1 MEEVAQVRRRVLEVP
16 GLGHGGQP
24 IPLAVT
30 LGGWLVTGGLS
41 GRDPATGGLPPA
53 LEDEVAQ
60 LFRNILAVLSAA
72 GAGPEA
78 VAKITVLI
86 RDRSYRDVV
95 NEEWVQLFPDPAD
108 RPVRQTFV
116 QDLPGEL
123 RVQADVLAI
132 LENRESA

>member
-41 GRDPATGGLPPA
+41 GRDPATGGLPSA

>member
-1 MEEVAQVRRRVLEVP
+1 VLV
-16 GLGHGGQP
+16 
-24 IPLAVT
+24 
-30 LGGWLVTGGLS
+30 
-41 GRDPATGGLPPA
+41 
-53 LEDEVAQ
+53 
-60 LFRNILAVLSAA
+60 
-72 GAGPEA
+72 
-78 VAKITVLI
+78 